1 MWTKVSEGVPEIGQE
16 VLVLTA
22 LDSYMVLRYGKD
34 GFNTVND
41 KHNEIKCKAW
51 MEIPAPPKEE
61 KK

>member
-16 VLVLTA
+16 VLVLTD
-22 LDSYMVLRYGKD
+22 LDNFMVLRYGKY
-34 GFNTVND
+34 GFNTMRD

-51 MEIPAPPKEE
+51 MEIPTPPKEE